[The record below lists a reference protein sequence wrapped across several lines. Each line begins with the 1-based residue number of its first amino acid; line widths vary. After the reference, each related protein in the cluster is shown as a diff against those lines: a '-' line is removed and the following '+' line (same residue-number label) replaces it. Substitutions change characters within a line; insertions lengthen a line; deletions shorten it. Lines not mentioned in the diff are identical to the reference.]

1 MKNKSKLL
9 AQLNERIA
17 TAVFR
22 KDKEFLE
29 NIRDCIVELE
39 NNLDECELGYQ
50 ATLFLERCKMKDL
63 QDENAS
69 LKEQLGKGEQSV

>member
-1 MKNKSKLL
+1 MNRQRLK
-9 AQLNERIA
+9 AELNDRIS

-29 NIRDCIVELE
+29 NIRAYITELE

-69 LKEQLGKGEQSV
+69 LKEQLGKGEQTV